1 MGHMGHSPGTK
12 TKILQNFMIADSN
25 RGVTL
30 RFGKPKDDDDNTLYF
45 NNSYVSA
52 ISRPTCS

>member
-1 MGHMGHSPGTK
+1 MGHSPDTK

>member
-1 MGHMGHSPGTK
+1 
-12 TKILQNFMIADSN
+12 MIADSN

-30 RFGKPKDDDDNTLYF
+30 RFGRPEPNDDNTLYF